1 VGEGENFSPT
11 KEVKMP
17 NYLKPFDFNQIFS
30 SDKFEFTDLFKN
42 EFESKG
48 VVLLRDFK
56 CNLQTQ
62 EKITN
67 NFKNLYP
74 ELFCIENSPFYYE
87 ENHQY
92 TIDMRNEF
100 GLEKAG
106 DDDIFIVW
114 HMEMIGYPNP
124 ATGATWNMKKFNCST
139 ESGKTY
145 FYDAIQLFS
154 RVSQKDLQVLKKCR
168 YVINVDS
175 IKDERSVRLKYNSY
189 CPIKQHSFLK
199 KNLIYIDP
207 SNNYKIIECGQHEM
221 GECQLIF
228 DSLIY
233 KIKEDKENLI
243 IHKWQ
248 ENDFLFVDLSR
259 MYHAVTGGFNPAQR
273 QFDGFWLH
281 SFPGS
286 KYGNIL
292 V

>member
-1 VGEGENFSPT
+1 
-11 KEVKMP
+11 MP

-74 ELFCIENSPFYYE
+74 ELFCIENSPFHYS

-124 ATGATWNMKKFNCST
+124 ATGATWNMQKFKCGI

-154 RVSQKDLQVLKKCR
+154 GVSQKDLEVLNKCR
-168 YVINVDS
+168 YIINPDL
-175 IKDERSVRLKYNSY
+175 IKDEKGLKLKYKLH
-189 CPIKQHSFLK
+189 CPIMQHTFLK
-199 KNLIYIDP
+199 KDLIYIDP
-207 SNNYKIIECGQHEM
+207 CNNHTIIECGQYDM
-221 GECQLIF
+221 GECQSIF